1 MNEVQIYIGN
11 VKLDLFEDENIS
23 LTSSIQNSKDIGKIF
38 TDFTQSFSVPA
49 SATNK
54 KYLNITIS
62 RTLRAVMISMRELK
76 PML

>member
-49 SATNK
+49 SATNNK
-54 KYLNITIS
+54 IFKDRKS
-62 RTLRAVMISMRELK
+62 VV
-76 PML
+76 